1 MRKLIGLLIVAAL
14 LSLSGPGVAGPY
26 EEGYDA
32 HNRQDYA
39 TALRLWRPLANQGHV
54 LAQVMLGAMY
64 FWGQGVPQ
72 DYAEAASWSRKAA
85 DQGHVDAQGVLGVL
99 YYAGQGVPQDYAE
112 AASWSRKAADQG
124 HALAQ
129 RNLGAHYYDG
139 QGVPQDYLQAHKWFN
154 LAAAGGNKD
163 AAKSRDIVAAKMTPA
178 QIAEAQ
184 KLAREWR
191 PTTK

>member
-64 FWGQGVPQ
+64 FW
-72 DYAEAASWSRKAA
+72 
-85 DQGHVDAQGVLGVL
+85 
-99 YYAGQGVPQDYAE
+99 GQGVPQDYAE